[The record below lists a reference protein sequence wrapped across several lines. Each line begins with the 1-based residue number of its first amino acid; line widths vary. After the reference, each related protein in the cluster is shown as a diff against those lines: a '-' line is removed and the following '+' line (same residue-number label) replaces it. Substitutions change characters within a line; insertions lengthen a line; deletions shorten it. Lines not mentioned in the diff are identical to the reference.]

1 MRLLI
6 VDDDAGLRQSL
17 SLLLQESGY
26 DVVTEGDPERALQ
39 RAEGERLDLILCD
52 VRMPK
57 MDGVSFLR
65 RYRADGGQALL
76 IMMSAYG
83 SEDAAL
89 AAMREGAYDY
99 LHKPFRPDEVTL
111 TLRKAEERE
120 KLRREVEVLRT
131 SLRAGGAGDLVVSE
145 SRAMRDVLEL
155 ATRVARHNT
164 TVLIT
169 GESGTGKEVL
179 ARAIHRMSP
188 RSDHGFTAI
197 NCAAIPEHLLES
209 ELFGHVRGAFTG
221 ATADRVGLFEAA
233 HDGTLLLDEIG
244 DLPLDLQAKLLR
256 VLEEGEIRRI
266 GGRDARRVNVRVLA
280 ATGKPL
286 EAAVERGEFR
296 ADLFYRLN
304 VVRLHIPPLRE
315 RPDDVPALLTHFA
328 GQAAGRLGHPV
339 SITPS
344 ALEALTRHS
353 WPGNVRELRNAVER
367 AAVLGTGGPLEPRD
381 FALANG
387 SANGNGHLGEANGNS
402 GHATETNGTVPH
414 ATGGA
419 SLDLKSQV
427 EAVER
432 QAILRA
438 LEASG
443 GNRRQAASLL
453 GISLRTLFYKMR
465 RLPVH

>member
-1 MRLLI
+1 MRVLI

-17 SLLLQESGY
+17 ALLLQETGY
-26 DVVTEGDPERALQ
+26 DVVSEGDPEQALQ
-39 RAEGERLDLILCD
+39 RAATGSFDLVLCD

-57 MDGVSFLR
+57 MDGVTFLR
-65 RYRADGGQALL
+65 RYRADGGEALL

-83 SEDAAL
+83 SEDSAL

-99 LHKPFRPDEVTL
+99 LHKPFRPDEVTM

-131 SLRAGGAGDLVVSE
+131 SLGAGAASDLVVCE

-155 ATRVARHNT
+155 ASRVARHNT

-169 GESGTGKEVL
+169 GDSGTGKEVL

-188 RSDHGFTAI
+188 RSERSFTAI
-197 NCAAIPEHLLES
+197 NCAAIPAQLLES

-221 ATADRVGLFEAA
+221 ATADRTGLFELA
-233 HDGTLLLDEIG
+233 HEGTLLLDEIG

-266 GGRDARRVNVRVLA
+266 GGRDARKVDVRVLA
-280 ATGKPL
+280 ATAKPL
-286 EAAVERGEFR
+286 EAAVERAEFR

-304 VVRLHIPPLRE
+304 VVRLHLPPLRE
-315 RPDDVPALLTHFA
+315 RPEDIPALLTHFA
-328 GQAAGRLGHPV
+328 RQAATRLGHPV

-344 ALEALTRHS
+344 ALDALTHHS

-381 FALANG
+381 FALG
-387 SANGNGHLGEANGNS
+387 NGNGKSHLGHGD
-402 GHATETNGTVPH
+402 TNG
-414 ATGGA
+414 ATGHNG
-419 SLDLKSQV
+419 SNGGPLDLKSQV
-427 EAVER
+427 EAIER

-443 GNRRQAASLL
+443 GNRRQAAGLL
-453 GISLRTLFYKMR
+453 GVSLRTLFYKMR